1 MRDGVRLA
9 TDLYLPDGWDRGPAV
24 LVRLPYGKR
33 DRYTFM
39 PQCAPWFNDRG
50 YAFVVQDVRGKGE
63 SEGSTDHIVH
73 EVPDGYDTLEWIVR
87 SGWSNGAVG
96 MFGDSYY
103 AYTQWAALASGHQ
116 ALRAIVPRMS
126 SLRIPATTGDAAG
139 AQQTGTGASGPNP
152 ARDDGVGRPPSAAW
166 ARYLAGYWLD
176 NDEHMPPMEL
186 SDPPM
191 AAFED
196 FFASIGKRSSA
207 FDSVFPRAVPRFPFP
222 DGHPVHHP
230 AVPTLHVL
238 GWFDPVAKAGMDTY
252 LKLSEHPAWAQF
264 QYLNADATD
273 HENYQLSDAP
283 ACEGNE
289 HGSDDEALER
299 LLPRYLGPALDF
311 FDVYLA
317 GTASPAVLPRVR
329 WTLGHVGDF
338 HGDQWPPREAVK
350 AELFLHDL
358 DRAREDSGRLLP
370 QPPLQASVAR
380 WNHDP
385 RKPVPDIGDSLAIL
399 ETWPD
404 ESDIGRRQDVLTF
417 DGPAAENPVDI
428 VGPVALELAVA
439 SSRPSMDL
447 FVKLFDVE
455 PDGTAHRLLSDQ
467 ITVFAVNESTVTTS
481 MDLGHIG
488 YRLRPG
494 HRLRMHVASSE
505 SPTYLHDPGVD
516 GNRWLTETSAV
527 SRQQL
532 HTSPERP
539 SRLVY
544 MQLPRPTS

>member
-9 TDLYLPDGWDRGPAV
+9 TDVYLPDGWDRGPTV

-103 AYTQWAALASGHQ
+103 AYTQWAALASGHE

-126 SLRIPATTGDAAG
+126 SLRIPTDEDQDAE

-152 ARDDGVGRPPSAAW
+152 ARDDGIGRPPSAAW

-191 AAFED
+191 AAFEE
-196 FFASIGKRSSA
+196 FFTRIGKRSSA
-207 FDSVFPRAVPRFPFP
+207 FDSVFPRAVSRFPFP
-222 DGHPVHHP
+222 DGHPVQHR

-238 GWFDPVAKAGMDTY
+238 GWFDPVAKAGMETY
-252 LKLSEHPAWAQF
+252 LKLTAHPAWAPLQH
-264 QYLNADATD
+264 LSADATD

-283 ACEGNE
+283 ARDGND
-289 HGSDDEALER
+289 HGTDDEALAR

-317 GTASPAVLPRVR
+317 GTASPDTLPRVR

-338 HGDQWPPREAVK
+338 DGDQWPPREAVQ
-350 AELFLHDL
+350 AELFLDGL
-358 DRAREDSGRLLP
+358 EQSREDVGLLTP
-370 QPPLQASVAR
+370 HPPTQASVGR

-404 ESDIGRRQDVLTF
+404 ESDTGRRQDVLAF
-417 DGPAAENPVDI
+417 DGPVAEHAVDI
-428 VGPVALELAVA
+428 VGPVELELTVA
-439 SSRPSMDL
+439 SSRPSMDV

-455 PDGTAHRLLSDQ
+455 PDGTARRLLSDQ
-467 ITVFAVNESTVTTS
+467 ITVSRVNESAVTTS
-481 MDLGHIG
+481 MELGHIA
-488 YRLRPG
+488 YRLQPG

-505 SPTYLHDPGVD
+505 SPTFLHDPGVD
-516 GNRWLTETSAV
+516 GNRWLTQTSSV

-532 HTSPERP
+532 LTSPDRP

-544 MQLPRPTS
+544 MQLPHPTS